1 MKVILL
7 EDVKALGKKGQIV
20 NVSDGYARN
29 MILPKKLGLEA
40 TPKNLNDL
48 KLQKAN
54 EEKVAKEVYEA
65 AQAFAKALETK
76 EIILTLKTGEGGRTF
91 GSVSSKEI
99 SEAAKKQLN
108 LDIDKKKLQLPEPI
122 RTLGVTQMCIRDRS
136 TGVPRCECGGIIKPD
151 VVLYEEGLDN
161 QTINEAVKAISEA
174 QVLIIGGTSLAVYPA
189 AGLIDYFRGEHLVVI
204 NKSPTPRD
212 RYADL
217 LIQEPIGQV
226 FSQIHC

>member
-65 AQAFAKALETK
+65 AQAFMQRISRQKK
-76 EIILTLKTGEGGRTF
+76 
-91 GSVSSKEI
+91 SS
-99 SEAAKKQLN
+99 L
-108 LDIDKKKLQLPEPI
+108 
-122 RTLGVTQMCIRDRS
+122 
-136 TGVPRCECGGIIKPD
+136 
-151 VVLYEEGLDN
+151 
-161 QTINEAVKAISEA
+161 
-174 QVLIIGGTSLAVYPA
+174 
-189 AGLIDYFRGEHLVVI
+189 H
-204 NKSPTPRD
+204 
-212 RYADL
+212 
-217 LIQEPIGQV
+217 
-226 FSQIHC
+226 